1 MNKSYLA
8 SFAAAVSL
16 VVSSNSGAVEPGQW
30 YFSPNLSYVIADSD
44 RAADNDFGLQL
55 GFGRALSK
63 SWNIEL
69 SGVMDTLDLESGAGE
84 YKQRGLQLDG
94 LYFINRDLKVD
105 PYFVFGVG
113 GMKTSF
119 ASNKDTNLMANVGVG
134 VSHLITKTLSLRA
147 DARYRIDEDDKS
159 VAGNNRFGDWIV
171 NIGLFVPFG
180 SSKAAAEPV
189 AAAVVVPAVVDT
201 DGDGVNDVND
211 RCTDT
216 PAGVI
221 VDANGCEL
229 DGDND
234 GVIDRLDSCPETM
247 TGLTVDAKGCELD
260 GDNDGVT
267 DRLDSCPETMT
278 GLTVDAK
285 GCELDSDSDGVV
297 DSADNCANTVS
308 GTKVDVHGC
317 EIPEVV
323 VLKGVHFNTGS
334 NQLTETSMVELNDV
348 AASLKKHSDLV
359 VEVAGYTDNTGPK
372 QLNYSLS
379 QQRAESVVDYLI
391 SQGVDAAN
399 LTAKG
404 YGPEAPIA
412 DNSTP
417 AGRAENRRVEL
428 HIAE

>member
-113 GMKTSF
+113 GLKTSF

-234 GVIDRLDSCPETM
+234 GVI
-247 TGLTVDAKGCELD
+247 
-260 GDNDGVT
+260 